1 MTQTYR
7 PTQVFPD
14 SAERRLR
21 AMLAALDDAL
31 AALADAREELRGL
44 YTGPRTYPEELELF
58 LAAEADNQDITTHLA
73 AAARD
78 IRAALAILH
87 TTTTAAASNASPL
100 LHPHAHKEK
109 AAADVEAA
117 NKRPAGVGERNSGRV
132 IRSRGT
138 RPTYLDCVEG
148 TSDE

>member
-7 PTQVFPD
+7 PAEVFPD
-14 SAERRLR
+14 PAERRLR

-31 AALADAREELRGL
+31 AGIADAREELRGL

-73 AAARD
+73 SAARD

-87 TTTTAAASNASPL
+87 SPTTTAVSNSSTS
-100 LHPHAHKEK
+100 LHPHTQKATAAVGVRRTNKAHI
-109 AAADVEAA
+109 
-117 NKRPAGVGERNSGRV
+117 ERGHHR
-132 IRSRGT
+132 
-138 RPTYLDCVEG
+138 
-148 TSDE
+148 

>member
-7 PTQVFPD
+7 PAQVFPD
-14 SAERRLR
+14 STERSLR

-31 AALADAREELRGL
+31 AAIADAREELRGI

-87 TTTTAAASNASPL
+87 TTPNAAASNSPTP
-100 LHPHAHKEK
+100 LHSHTHKVAT
-109 AAADVEAA
+109 AAEVRRT
-117 NKRPAGVGERNSGRV
+117 NKRVLGNLNEQRKGELPGGLRTAT
-132 IRSRGT
+132 T
-138 RPTYLDCVEG
+138 RAFIDPKG
-148 TSDE
+148 

>member
-7 PTQVFPD
+7 PAEVFPD
-14 SAERRLR
+14 PAERRLR

-31 AALADAREELRGL
+31 AGIADAREELRGL

-87 TTTTAAASNASPL
+87 STTTTAVSNS
-100 LHPHAHKEK
+100 
-109 AAADVEAA
+109 
-117 NKRPAGVGERNSGRV
+117 ST
-132 IRSRGT
+132 SRCIHTPT
-138 RPTYLDCVEG
+138 R
-148 TSDE
+148 

>member
-7 PTQVFPD
+7 PAEVFPD
-14 SAERRLR
+14 PAERRLR

-31 AALADAREELRGL
+31 AGIADAREELRGL

-87 TTTTAAASNASPL
+87 STTTASVSNSSTS
-100 LHPHAHKEK
+100 LHRHTHKVTV
-109 AAADVEAA
+109 AADVRRT
-117 NKRPAGVGERNSGRV
+117 NKAHIERGHHR
-132 IRSRGT
+132 
-138 RPTYLDCVEG
+138 
-148 TSDE
+148 